1 MYLTVNLNDPADIRA
16 AIEELQ
22 RRLAPVGDV
31 AVADVFVEDICRRLG
46 MRMQALVGAVL
57 DAEEDRWL
65 TIRDLATILDR
76 PWSSVKGSLNGPL
89 ATAIQSAKANT
100 PGAPAHLFE
109 WHKRADGH
117 WEFRILPWLRPILR
131 RVLTTIPQAA

>member
-1 MYLTVNLNDPADIRA
+1 MVNWLALQTVACTIDNRRRKPMYLSVNLNDPADIRA

-22 RRLAPVGDV
+22 RRVAPVGDV
-31 AVADVFVEDICRRLG
+31 AVADVFVEDVCRRLG

-76 PWSSVKGSLNGPL
+76 PWS
-89 ATAIQSAKANT
+89 
-100 PGAPAHLFE
+100 
-109 WHKRADGH
+109 
-117 WEFRILPWLRPILR
+117 
-131 RVLTTIPQAA
+131 